1 MCSYEEISYELN
13 FKPFEEIDCDY
24 EEFDDKQRSTLIPP
38 TISTISETSDNK
50 IVNNYYLSSKMASP
64 DFFNINWT
72 VNDFVTMEH
81 VQKISISLLKLFN
94 F

>member
-1 MCSYEEISYELN
+1 MCTSEEISYELN
-13 FKPFEEIDCDY
+13 FKHFDEIDCDY
-24 EEFDDKQRSTLIPP
+24 EEFDYKQRSTLIPP

-64 DFFNINWT
+64 DIFNVNWT
-72 VNDFVTMEH
+72 VNDFITMEN
-81 VQKISISLLKLFN
+81 VQKISRSLLKLFN